1 MQSCPVPMGM
11 SGKLLPILNNA
22 HQRTSAADAKG
33 LSHVTKEALLELEAA
48 FANAPAPIH

>member
-1 MQSCPVPMGM
+1 MQSCPVAVGM

-22 HQRTSAADAKG
+22 HQRTSATNAKG
-33 LSHVTKEALLELEAA
+33 LSHVTKEPLLELKAA